1 MLYVDFSGLVDS
13 YITTQQTEF
22 RIKVAEQISFLKI
35 KPKQYDDLFDFSNF
49 KTAIDWNI
57 NLTNLIKMLRKGK
70 GDINKA
76 VAFYF
81 LFHQREAFRPAARN
95 LDFFLFGN
103 GVTFEDKFDC
113 SEFGHLPSF
122 QNHASTRTDRKS
134 NSQQS
139 PDDTTKKTESP
150 SGLIL
155 KINDLINNDPKISK
169 FFYRLDYENTPDSF
183 RFDAEKFPLSED
195 ERSLDRLLFHL
206 SIIGGVLRRGEVEV
220 RDLLWMRYIV
230 ARTIENAEVHKY
242 FAWIQTDDQIP
253 GHCDFCD
260 AIYLYEQLIGR
271 QPSSF
276 SKLER
281 YQKNALAYLQNMTE

>member
-1 MLYVDFSGLVDS
+1 MRYVDFSGLVDS
-13 YITTQQTEF
+13 YITVQRPEF
-22 RIKVAEQISFLKI
+22 KEKVAEQISFLKI
-35 KPKQYDDLFDFSNF
+35 KPKQYDDLFDFTDI

-76 VAFYF
+76 VAFYY
-81 LFHQREAFRPAARN
+81 LFHQTEAFYPAARN

-103 GVTFEDKFDC
+103 GVAFEEKFDC
-113 SEFGHLPSF
+113 SEIGHLPSF
-122 QNHASTRTDRKS
+122 QNLAATRTDRKS

-139 PDDTTKKTESP
+139 LDETTKKSESP
-150 SGLIL
+150 SALIL
-155 KINDLINNDPKISK
+155 KINDLINND
-169 FFYRLDYENTPDSF
+169 
-183 RFDAEKFPLSED
+183 AEKFPLSDD

-230 ARTIENAEVHKY
+230 AGTIENAEVHKY

-271 QPSSF
+271 LPSSF
-276 SKLER
+276 SKLKL
-281 YQKNALAYLQNMTE
+281 YQKNALAYIQNMTE